1 MFHIFLT
8 TLCTIS
14 EFLHDVHFVI
24 KKTEWRSEFFFCVK
38 SKYLV
43 SIFSKISM
51 YWGFST
57 LDVKTCVWLR
67 IVKQIKEKFLN
78 IILRYT
84 CNSKHLHSLK
94 TMQSN
99 ISKTFE
105 RVFENLMTIT
115 DHFIVAILFT
125 RKSKRQWLL
134 FFYVF
139 INIMMQ
145 HVFRIRNTDT
155 GCRIQM
161 GRSLNHE
168 Y

>member
-1 MFHIFLT
+1 MT

-14 EFLHDVHFVI
+14 EFLTDVFFVI
-24 KKTEWRSEFFFCVK
+24 KQTEWHSGFFLLHGK
-38 SKYLV
+38 QIPV

-51 YWGFST
+51 YWGFFI
-57 LDVKTCVWLR
+57 LDVKTCVCLR

-78 IILRYT
+78 IIFRYR
-84 CNSKHLHSLK
+84 CNSKHSQSLK

-99 ISKTFE
+99 VSKTFE

-115 DHFIVAILFT
+115 DHFIVTILFT

-145 HVFRIRNTDT
+145 HVFRMRNTDT